1 MVTKDKF
8 MGVLRTPQMIM
19 ELDKMKDH
27 REIEENHKSD
37 PEHAHRDDEK
47 GGMSEPEIL

>member
-19 ELDKMKDH
+19 ELDKMKDL
-27 REIEENHKSD
+27 IEKLKKTTNRIQSMQTEMMKK
-37 PEHAHRDDEK
+37 EE
-47 GGMSEPEIL
+47 